1 MDQRIH
7 PLNTN
12 TAGRGQTRSNAEMN
26 RRAAQGA
33 PSNAGQT
40 GRTIGSRSDYGITR
54 TPSALHVG
62 DTIRGEI
69 TDLRNNEIAITLED
83 NTTIRAQISDSSSF
97 SIGQTGSFRLTQIAG
112 TTIYLENVSI
122 SYSDSEL
129 AMIMKALEEAGL
141 PMTDHNEAAVKA
153 LMDNMLPINR
163 TSIQNLMQQSYD
175 FKTEDMNT
183 LAVMNRL
190 MMKMNQEMVT
200 QFSNYR
206 NDNYQ
211 LLEQLQNFS
220 KDIPSLLHA
229 LADNSPAESVAVFGK
244 ELLSIGLMNQDST
257 DIPTPPTISALPE
270 EVTKDLMNMLSNA
283 PLTEDTIT
291 QLENQTLSLQDA
303 VTLLRDAAADGTL
316 TLPEDISPEEFA
328 HQLNHLIEVL
338 EPASE
343 NTSVI
348 TEDFI
353 KNIISLQPENR
364 QAENDDAATETTEAT
379 KKNEPATE
387 EQNTSPKEPQES
399 DAKSSQAKPSNPFF
413 AAGKFFQS
421 ISDSAKNTF
430 STTFQALRTPP
441 KETVPE
447 QAPATETSNESLNV
461 ITDMYARYS
470 HEHDLLSSYL
480 SSQERNELLNY
491 MQNMPISKSML
502 LKISSGEA
510 TTKDV
515 LAVLHNT
522 ISMSDSELVKE
533 LFQTEAFEKLFTK
546 LLQSNWTLTP
556 KDLTTEHI
564 GNFYQKMQEQIG
576 SFRSLIESS
585 LSGSDSESL
594 GHSAKNMEDNINFMK
609 MLNENFSYFQLPLK
623 LSNQDAH
630 GDLYVYTRKE
640 QLRNHPDKNSVLL
653 HLELDHL
660 GKIDIRI
667 DRNQNDVLTNFSLND
682 EESVGLFRVNQEMLK
697 TALGLLGYRCQ
708 IQIGKK
714 EAPSPTMDDF
724 INTKVNTHAT
734 TEMKR
739 FSFDIRA

>member
-1 MDQRIH
+1 MEQRIH

-12 TAGRGQTRSNAEMN
+12 TAGRGQARQNANMN
-26 RRAAQGA
+26 KRTAGNA
-33 PSNAGQT
+33 PTNAGQT

-97 SIGQTGSFRLTQIAG
+97 SIGQTGSFRLTQISG
-112 TTIYLENVSI
+112 NTLYLENI
-122 SYSDSEL
+122 SVGYSDTEL
-129 AMIMKALEEAGL
+129 AMIMKALDEAGL
-141 PMTDHNEAAVKA
+141 PLTEHNEAAVKA

-190 MMKMNQEMVT
+190 MMKMTQETVT
-200 QFSNYR
+200 QFANYR
-206 NDNYQ
+206 NDNYK

-229 LADNSPAESVAVFGK
+229 LADNSPSESVAVFGK
-244 ELLSIGLMNQDST
+244 ELISIGLMNQENAEY
-257 DIPTPPTISALPE
+257 PAPPMISELPE
-270 EVTKDLMNMLSNA
+270 QVTKDLMNMLSDM
-283 PLTEDTIT
+283 PLTEDTMN
-291 QLENQTLSLQDA
+291 QLENGTLSLQDA
-303 VTLLRDAAADGTL
+303 ATLLRDAAADGTL
-316 TLPEDISPEEFA
+316 KLPENISPKEFA
-328 HQLNHLIEVL
+328 LQLNHLLEVL
-338 EPASE
+338 EPAADSGQKE
-343 NTSVI
+343 TPVI
-348 TEDFI
+348 TEDFVKHI
-353 KNIISLQPENR
+353 LSLQSEKEN
-364 QAENDDAATETTEAT
+364 AGTG
-379 KKNEPATE
+379 TE
-387 EQNTSPKEPQES
+387 EANVQKETQAGQVPETVGQTENANEAAS
-399 DAKSSQAKPSNPFF
+399 EAKASNPFL
-413 AAGKFFQS
+413 AAGKFFQTL
-421 ISDSAKNTF
+421 SDSAK
-430 STTFQALRTPP
+430 STLSDTFQALRTP

-447 QAPATETSNESLNV
+447 RTMPATVSANDSLDV
-461 ITDMYARYS
+461 IADTYAKYS
-470 HEHDLLSSYL
+470 HENDLLSSYL
-480 SSQERNELLNY
+480 STQDRNDLLNY
-491 MQNMPISKSML
+491 LQNMPISKNML

-515 LAVLHNT
+515 MTVLHNT
-522 ISMSDSELVKE
+522 ISMSDSELVKN
-533 LFQTEAFEKLFTK
+533 LFQTEAFEKLFTR
-546 LLQSNWTLTP
+546 LLQSSWTLTP
-556 KDLTTEHI
+556 KDLTKENI
-564 GNFYQKMQEQIG
+564 GTFYQKMDEQIG

-594 GHSAKNMEDNINFMK
+594 GGSAKNMEDNINFMK

-623 LSNQDAH
+623 LSNQEAH
-630 GDLYVYTRKE
+630 GDLYVYTQKE
-640 QLRNHPDKNSVLL
+640 QLKNHPDKNSVLL

-667 DRNQNDVLTNFSLND
+667 DRNRNDVLTNFSLND

-697 TALGLLGYRCQ
+697 NALELQGYRCQ
-708 IQIGKK
+708 VQIGKK